1 MGMLSDMKNAYTGF
15 MENRS
20 EIGAAFAGVGQQ
32 MVSQLTG
39 EVAEVKQATREKTLS
54 VVEDAKASIMEP
66 FRNVVSS
73 TLQIAKK
80 AVPTA
85 LAASASVQYLG
96 GNASFAS
103 FLQPV
108 HVRSKFLLIGTDRG
122 ATIGYP
128 LEQYQQLSALSGFVM
143 CENVKFDLAATASTG
158 GATLEEQQLIKQYLE
173 NGCYIE

>member
-1 MGMLSDMKNAYTGF
+1 MPLNYHDLTTIYNG
-15 MENRS
+15 
-20 EIGAAFAGVGQQ
+20 
-32 MVSQLTG
+32 LTG
-39 EVAEVKQATREKTLS
+39 KNVPTDESTAIQQAVQPIVEKTT
-54 VVEDAKASIMEP
+54 VIVDQAKDNLKEP
-66 FRNVVSS
+66 LMNVFNSAA
-73 TLQIAKK
+73 QIAKK

-143 CENVKFDLAATASTG
+143 CENVKFDLAATSTAG

>member
-1 MGMLSDMKNAYTGF
+1 MA
-15 MENRS
+15 
-20 EIGAAFAGVGQQ
+20 IQQ
-32 MVSQLTG
+32 AVQP
-39 EVAEVKQATREKTLS
+39 VVEKTT
-54 VVEDAKASIMEP
+54 VIVEQAKDNLKESLM
-66 FRNVVSS
+66 NVLSS
-73 TLQIAKK
+73 TAQIAKK

-108 HVRSKFLLIGTDRG
+108 HVRSKFLLIGADRG

-143 CENVKFDLAATASTG
+143 CENVKFDLAATATTG

>member
-1 MGMLSDMKNAYTGF
+1 MPLNYHDLTTIYNG
-15 MENRS
+15 
-20 EIGAAFAGVGQQ
+20 
-32 MVSQLTG
+32 LTG
-39 EVAEVKQATREKTLS
+39 KNVPTDEGVAIQQTVQPIIEKSTVIVEQAKDNL
-54 VVEDAKASIMEP
+54 KEP
-66 FRNVVSS
+66 LMNVFNSAA
-73 TLQIAKK
+73 QIAKK

-143 CENVKFDLAATASTG
+143 CENVKFDLAATSTTG

>member
-1 MGMLSDMKNAYTGF
+1 MVFNGIIDAMTGPSFKMPDGSSKVMSLSEGAQAVKN
-15 MENRS
+15 
-20 EIGAAFAGVGQQ
+20 
-32 MVSQLTG
+32 
-39 EVAEVKQATREKTLS
+39 EVVEKTTVL
-54 VVEDAKASIMEP
+54 VEQAKDNLKEP
-66 FRNVVSS
+66 LMNVFNSAA
-73 TLQIAKK
+73 QIAKK

-143 CENVKFDLAATASTG
+143 CENVKFDLAATASRG